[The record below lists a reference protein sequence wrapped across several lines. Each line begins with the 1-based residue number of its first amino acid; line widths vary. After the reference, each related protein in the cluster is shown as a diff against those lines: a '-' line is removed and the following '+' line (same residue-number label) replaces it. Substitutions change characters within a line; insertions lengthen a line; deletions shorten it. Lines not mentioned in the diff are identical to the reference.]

1 VGSVGPRALLASAP
15 LISLG
20 GMQVTVAK
28 RDVSAR
34 RPSAAVLGP
43 SAVAW
48 IGVGVAGAVA
58 LLVLPWRLTPV
69 SPLLVLGVI
78 GGLVIAE
85 CYNLHF
91 EFRRQ
96 TIYLSATELA
106 FVVALVEIGPTWTAV
121 TRALAVAGVCLAQRI
136 SPSKVVFNTAV
147 SVVEVCVAVAVL
159 ELLPVGNVSS
169 PMTWLAYLLGIVAA
183 TLVGGGLIRL
193 AIIATQGYPGRALWT
208 SLLLTTFTVTPM
220 AVVTGL
226 SVLLLVS
233 VTAWSLVLIA
243 PLMGGLVMLYRRFVA
258 VVREGRDLEKVY
270 AFARQVEQIG
280 PDEDVPRRLVEAIR
294 ELLNAERVALWLP
307 PYLDEAPRLVVA
319 SDHGRAWYDGP
330 SDPDDL
336 FRRRA
341 TDGSHDGPVLVS
353 PARATDAE
361 SAALARRGA
370 RELLAAPVATAA
382 GEPGYLEI
390 CDRRSDVVS
399 FAEGDRAALGSMLTH
414 VNAAIR
420 QQQLLTQIRYD
431 ADHDR
436 LTGLPNRQ
444 RLAVEID
451 QLLAADPVAGR
462 AGLIL
467 ASLDNYAEVTDTLGH
482 AASDELLLVTA
493 GLLREHAPPQALVAR
508 MEGEQFA
515 VLLPGLSLPATE
527 RAARRLR
534 EATSTRARVAGLDLE
549 VTLTIG
555 VAAAPVHGADSGTL
569 MQRADVAL
577 LTGTGSSGVASY
589 HPVLDQQSLRRLQL
603 GTELE
608 QAMADGDI
616 SVVFQPIIDARSSD
630 IVSVETLV
638 RWAHPRYGAI
648 APDEF
653 IHLAEQI
660 GRIGPLT
667 DHVLDL
673 ALARCRRWLDRD
685 IALSV
690 AVNLSA
696 RCLTEPDL
704 VDRVRRAL
712 RRHGVPGEL
721 LTLELT
727 EGSVVDDSVRSSTVL
742 ADLHALGLRLSM
754 DDFGT
759 GYSSLSQLRQLPIDE
774 VKIDKSFVLGMST
787 SHGESSIARS
797 IIELAHNLGLRVV
810 AEGVEDELTRN
821 LLAEMGC
828 DKLQGFLVSRPLA
841 DQRLESWILARTG
854 VRSAVPGAPHRRLF
868 VRS

>member
-1 VGSVGPRALLASAP
+1 MQFAVNLGAAHPVGG
-15 LISLG
+15 I
-20 GMQVTVAK
+20 QVTVAQQHAP
-28 RDVSAR
+28 AR
-34 RPSAAVLGP
+34 RSSVALLGP
-43 SAVAW
+43 SVVAW
-48 IGVGVAGAVA
+48 LGLGLAAAVA
-58 LLVLPWRLTPV
+58 LVVLPMRLDAV
-69 SPLLVLGVI
+69 SPFLVLGVL
-78 GGLVIAE
+78 GGLVLTE

-106 FVVALVEIGPTWTAV
+106 FVVALLEIGPTWTAL

-147 SVVEVCVAVAVL
+147 SVVEVCVAVVVL
-159 ELLPVGNVSS
+159 EVLPLGEVASPATWMACLLSV
-169 PMTWLAYLLGIVAA
+169 VAA

-193 AIIATQGYPGRALWT
+193 AIVATQGYPGRALWT
-208 SLLLTTFTVTPM
+208 SLLLTTVTVTPM
-220 AVVTGL
+220 AVLAGL
-226 SVLLLVS
+226 SVVLLGH
-233 VTAWSLVLIA
+233 VTAWSMLLIA
-243 PLMGGLVMLYRRFVA
+243 PLIGGLVILYRRFAA
-258 VVREGRDLEKVY
+258 VKREGEDLEKVY

-280 PDEDVPRRLVEAIR
+280 PDENSPRRLVEAIR

-307 PYLDEAPRLVVA
+307 PYLDEGPQLVVA
-319 SDHGRAWYDGP
+319 SDEGDGWYEGP

-341 TDGSHDGPVLVS
+341 TEGAHDGPLLVS
-353 PARATDAE
+353 LGRATEAE
-361 SAALARRGA
+361 AAALARRGA
-370 RELLAAPVATAA
+370 RDLLAAPVATAA

-399 FAEGDRAALGSMLTH
+399 FADGDRAALDSMLTH

-467 ASLDNYAEVTDTLGH
+467 ASLDNYTEVTDTLGH

-577 LTGTGSSGVASY
+577 LAGVGKSGVASY

-616 SVVFQPIIDARSSD
+616 SVVFQPIIDARTSD

-638 RWAHPRYGAI
+638 RWAHPRYGAV

-673 ALARCRRWLDRD
+673 ALARCRRWLDQD

-704 VDRVRRAL
+704 VDRVRRSL

-787 SHGESSIARS
+787 STGESFIARS

-841 DQRLESWILARTG
+841 DERLESWILTRAG
-854 VRSAVPGAPHRRLF
+854 VRSAVPGTPHRRLF

>member
-1 VGSVGPRALLASAP
+1 ML
-15 LISLG
+15 
-20 GMQVTVAK
+20 
-28 RDVSAR
+28 R
-34 RPSAAVLGP
+34 RPSSVAIATVVLAAPFVAYLVSAAGQPVEPWAVLAFFAAFLVAERLTVTVEVRSHTFTCSVGEAALVLALVELGGAWT
-43 SAVAW
+43 AVAW
-48 IGVGVAGAVA
+48 TTAIWVISIRDPISVWKTVANVAGTVIQVGVIVV
-58 LLVLPWRLTPV
+58 LLEWLPVGSLGDPV
-69 SPLLVLGVI
+69 TWL
-78 GGLVIAE
+78 
-85 CYNLHF
+85 CYL
-91 EFRRQ
+91 
-96 TIYLSATELA
+96 
-106 FVVALVEIGPTWTAV
+106 
-121 TRALAVAGVCLAQRI
+121 
-136 SPSKVVFNTAV
+136 
-147 SVVEVCVAVAVL
+147 VAVL
-159 ELLPVGNVSS
+159 TG
-169 PMTWLAYLLGIVAA
+169 
-183 TLVGGGLIRL
+183 TLVGALIVV
-193 AIIATQGYPGRALWT
+193 AAVTITQGFPGRVMLTPLFVPVLVACPISVLVGLVC
-208 SLLLTTFTVTPM
+208 SLLLDRTVWTLLLLFP
-220 AVVTGL
+220 
-226 SVLLLVS
+226 VLLAL
-233 VTAWSLVLIA
+233 SL
-243 PLMGGLVMLYRRFVA
+243 LYRRFARVT
-258 VVREGRDLEKVY
+258 RESERLEGIY
-270 AFARQVEQIG
+270 EFARRLEHVG
-280 PDEDVPRRLVEAIR
+280 SDEDGARRIVDAVK
-294 ELLNAERVALWLP
+294 ELLNAEQVALWLP
-307 PYLDEAPRLVVA
+307 PYLDEEPRLVVA
-319 SDHGRAWYDGP
+319 SDDGRSWYDGP

-341 TDGSHDGPVLVS
+341 TDGAQDGPALVS
-353 PARATDAE
+353 LVRATEAE
-361 SAALARRGA
+361 AAALARRGA
-370 RELLAAPVATAA
+370 HDLLAAPVATAA
-382 GEPGYLEI
+382 GEPGYLEV
-390 CDRRSDVVS
+390 CDRRSDVVTFTDS
-399 FAEGDRAALGSMLTH
+399 DRAALDSMLTH

-467 ASLDNYAEVTDTLGH
+467 ASLDNYTEVTDTLGH

-555 VAAAPVHGADSGTL
+555 VAAAPAHGADSGTL

-577 LTGTGSSGVASY
+577 LAGAGKSGVASY

-667 DHVLDL
+667 DHVLNL

-704 VDRVRRAL
+704 VDRVQRAL

-774 VKIDKSFVLGMST
+774 VKIDKSFVLGMAT
-787 SHGESSIARS
+787 SQGESFIARS

-828 DKLQGFLVSRPLA
+828 DKLQGFLVSRPLP
-841 DQRLESWILARTG
+841 DERLESWILARTG
-854 VRSAVPGAPHRRLF
+854 VRSAVPGTPHRRLF

>member
-1 VGSVGPRALLASAP
+1 MPLLASACLSSP
-15 LISLG
+15 YERRSS
-20 GMQVTVAK
+20 VASAEVRK
-28 RDVSAR
+28 AIRVSALR
-34 RPSAAVLGP
+34 NPWFAAAAV
-43 SAVAW
+43 V
-48 IGVGVAGAVA
+48 AVA
-58 LLVLPWRLTPV
+58 LVAVSTILPHHTEAFDLRLFAV
-69 SPLLVLGVI
+69 VFAGMVA
-78 GGLVIAE
+78 AE
-85 CYNLHF
+85 VFSLQF
-91 EFRRQ
+91 EFRGQ
-96 TIYLSATELA
+96 GVAWSASELA
-106 FVVALVEIGPTWTAV
+106 LVVALVEIGGTWA
-121 TRALAVAGVCLAQRI
+121 ALARGAAVGAVLVAQRYPAAKGTFNVGMSVLEACVAIAILDLVPVGPISSPATWLFYLVAIFAANAVGALCLA
-136 SPSKVVFNTAV
+136 
-147 SVVEVCVAVAVL
+147 
-159 ELLPVGNVSS
+159 
-169 PMTWLAYLLGIVAA
+169 AA
-183 TLVGGGLIRL
+183 ITL
-193 AIIATQGYPGRALWT
+193 TQGYPGRAIWT
-208 SLLLTTFTVTPM
+208 SLFIPVVLVSPM
-220 AVVTGL
+220 AVVVGL
-226 SVLLLVS
+226 ALLLLVH
-233 VTAWSLVLIA
+233 VTPWSWLLILPLVLTLA
-243 PLMGGLVMLYRRFVA
+243 LLYRRFGA
-258 VVREGRDLEKVY
+258 VTRESQILERVY
-270 AFARQVEQIG
+270 EFARRVEQVSSQADG
-280 PDEDVPRRLVEAIR
+280 TRRIVEAVK
-294 ELLNAERVALWLP
+294 ELLNADRVALWLP
-307 PYLDEAPRLVVA
+307 PYLDEEPRLLVA
-319 SDHGRAWYDGP
+319 AEDGRAWYDGP
-330 SDPDDL
+330 GDPDDL

-341 TDGSHDGPVLVS
+341 TEGAHGGGPVLIS
-353 PARATDAE
+353 LARATEAE
-361 SAALARRGA
+361 VAALSRRGA
-370 RELLAAPVATAA
+370 EDVLAAPVTTAA
-382 GEPGYLEI
+382 GEPGYLEV
-390 CDRRSDVVS
+390 CDRRNDVVT
-399 FAEGDRAALGSMLTH
+399 FGDGDRAALESMLTH
-414 VNAAIR
+414 INAAIR

-444 RLAVEID
+444 RLAAEID
-451 QLLAADPVAGR
+451 QLLAEDPVAGR

-493 GLLREHAPPQALVAR
+493 GLLREHAPPQALLAR

-555 VAAAPVHGADSGTL
+555 VAAAPVHGTDAGTL

-577 LTGTGSSGVASY
+577 LAGAGKTGVASY

-616 SVVFQPIIDARSSD
+616 SVVFQPIIDARTSD

-638 RWAHPRYGAI
+638 RWAHPRYGSI

-667 DHVLDL
+667 DYVLDL
-673 ALARCRRWLDRD
+673 ALARCRRWLDQD

-712 RRHGVPGEL
+712 RRHAVPGEL
-721 LTLELT
+721 LILELT
-727 EGSVVDDSVRSSTVL
+727 EGSVVDDSVRSGTVL

-774 VKIDKSFVLGMST
+774 VKIDKSFVLGMAT
-787 SHGESSIARS
+787 SQGESFIARS

-828 DKLQGFLVSRPLA
+828 DKLQGFLVSRPLP

-854 VRSAVPGAPHRRLF
+854 VRSAVPGTPHRRLF

>member
-1 VGSVGPRALLASAP
+1 MAELDPSAP
-15 LISLG
+15 ARWSAFR
-20 GMQVTVAK
+20 QPSVVA
-28 RDVSAR
+28 A
-34 RPSAAVLGP
+34 
-43 SAVAW
+43 
-48 IGVGVAGAVA
+48 
-58 LLVLPWRLTPV
+58 
-69 SPLLVLGVI
+69 GVI
-78 GGLVIAE
+78 TMALPFVA
-85 CYNLHF
+85 
-91 EFRRQ
+91 
-96 TIYLSATELA
+96 YLLSEAISFVQPWVVVAFFVA
-106 FVVALVEIGPTWTAV
+106 FVVAESLTLAVEIRSHTISCSVGEVVLVVSLVEMGGAWTALTYAGAIWVISIRDHIPVAKTLTNVAMYVIQVGVAVVLLDRLPVGPLGDPV
-121 TRALAVAGVCLAQRI
+121 TWLCYLVAVIAA
-136 SPSKVVFNTAV
+136 TAV
-147 SVVEVCVAVAVL
+147 GTVIVVAAIAITQGDPGRAMLTRLFVPVL
-159 ELLPVGNVSS
+159 VVYPLSTVIGLAASLMVDQTAWAWLLLLPVL
-169 PMTWLAYLLGIVAA
+169 LA
-183 TLVGGGLIRL
+183 L
-193 AIIATQGYPGRALWT
+193 AL
-208 SLLLTTFTVTPM
+208 
-220 AVVTGL
+220 
-226 SVLLLVS
+226 
-233 VTAWSLVLIA
+233 
-243 PLMGGLVMLYRRFVA
+243 LYRRFARVT
-258 VVREGRDLEKVY
+258 RESERLERVY
-270 AFARQVEQIG
+270 EFARRVEQVG
-280 PDEDVPRRLVEAIR
+280 ADEDGTRRIVEAVK

-307 PYLDEAPRLVVA
+307 PYLDEEPRLVVA
-319 SDHGRAWYDGP
+319 SDDGRSWYDGP

-341 TDGSHDGPVLVS
+341 TEGAHDGPLLIS
-353 PARATDAE
+353 PARATEAE
-361 SAALARRGA
+361 AEALERRGA
-370 RELLAAPVATAA
+370 HDLLATPVATAA

-390 CDRRSDVVS
+390 CDRRSDVVWFS
-399 FAEGDRAALGSMLTH
+399 DGDRSALDSMLTH

-451 QLLAADPVAGR
+451 ELLAADPVTGR

-467 ASLDNYAEVTDTLGH
+467 ASLDNYAEVPDTLGH

-534 EATSTRARVAGLDLE
+534 EATSTRVRVAGLDLE
-549 VTLTIG
+549 VTLTLG

-577 LTGTGSSGVASY
+577 LAGAGKSGVASY

-616 SVVFQPIIDARSSD
+616 SVVFQPIIDARTSD

-673 ALARCRRWLDRD
+673 ALARCRRWLDQD

-787 SHGESSIARS
+787 SQGESFIARS

-828 DKLQGFLVSRPLA
+828 DKLQGFLVSRPLP
-841 DQRLESWILARTG
+841 DERLESWILTRAG
-854 VRSAVPGAPHRRLF
+854 VLSAVPGAPHRRLF

>member
-1 VGSVGPRALLASAP
+1 MTSSEAAQAPVRVVEPWAIAAAGCLLAV
-15 LISLG
+15 IG
-20 GMQVTVAK
+20 
-28 RDVSAR
+28 
-34 RPSAAVLGP
+34 
-43 SAVAW
+43 SAVVFPLVDGDFRLLPFAL
-48 IGVGVAGAVA
+48 AVA
-58 LLVLPWRLTPV
+58 
-69 SPLLVLGVI
+69 
-78 GGLVIAE
+78 
-85 CYNLHF
+85 
-91 EFRRQ
+91 
-96 TIYLSATELA
+96 A
-106 FVVALVEIGPTWTAV
+106 FVVAELVQLRIEFRRNVYNWSVSELGLALALVELGGVWV
-121 TRALAVAGVCLAQRI
+121 AVARVMAVLVALRLRPY
-136 SPSKVVFNTAV
+136 SPAKSTYNVAV
-147 SVVEVCVAVAVL
+147 YTVEAVVAVAVL
-159 ELLPVGNVSS
+159 AALPAASLEEPVAWLSLILAVMAADVVGTSLVVAAIRLSGGRPGWQFWQEQLLPIAVVGPFAVSVAVVTMLLLPVTPWAAVLMLPMAAAVVLLFRRFAAVSHERRTVEQVYDFARRVEGLS
-169 PMTWLAYLLGIVAA
+169 PDDEGVHEMVAA
-183 TLVGGGLIRL
+183 V
-193 AIIATQGYPGRALWT
+193 
-208 SLLLTTFTVTPM
+208 
-220 AVVTGL
+220 
-226 SVLLLVS
+226 
-233 VTAWSLVLIA
+233 
-243 PLMGGLVMLYRRFVA
+243 
-258 VVREGRDLEKVY
+258 
-270 AFARQVEQIG
+270 
-280 PDEDVPRRLVEAIR
+280 R

-307 PYLDEAPRLVVA
+307 PYLDQEPRLIVDA
-319 SDHGRAWYDGP
+319 EDGAAWYDGP
-330 SDPDDL
+330 GDSEDL
-336 FRRRA
+336 VRRRA
-341 TDGSHDGPVLVS
+341 VDPRSSGAVLIS
-353 PARATDAE
+353 AARADEAE
-361 SAALARRGA
+361 MAALARRGA
-370 RELLAAPVATAA
+370 AEVLGAPIATAA
-382 GEPGYLEI
+382 GEPGYLEV
-390 CDRRSDVVS
+390 CDRRSDLVS
-399 FAEGDRAALGSMLTH
+399 FADGERAALDSMLTH

-420 QQQLLTQIRYD
+420 QQQLLIQIRYD

-444 RLAVEID
+444 RLVAEID
-451 QLLAADPVAGR
+451 QLLAADPVAAR

-467 ASLDNYAEVTDTLGH
+467 ASLDNHTEIVDTLGH

-493 GLLREHAPPQALVAR
+493 GLLREHAPPQAVLAR

-515 VLLPGLSLPATE
+515 VLLPELSLAATE

-555 VAAAPVHGADSGTL
+555 VAAAPVHGTDSGTL

-577 LTGTGSSGVASY
+577 LAAGAGGGVASY

-608 QAMADGDI
+608 QAMAEGQI
-616 SVVFQPIIDARSSD
+616 SVVFQPIIDARTSD

-638 RWAHPRYGAI
+638 RWAHPRYGAV

-673 ALARCRRWLDRD
+673 ALARCRRWLDQD
-685 IALSV
+685 ISLSV

-704 VDRVRRAL
+704 VDRVARAL

-787 SHGESSIARS
+787 SQGESFIARS

-821 LLAEMGC
+821 ALAEMGC
-828 DKLQGFLVSRPLA
+828 DKLQGFLVSRPLP
-841 DQRLESWILARTG
+841 DDRLESWLLARAG
-854 VRSAVPGAPHRRLF
+854 VRSASPGVPHRRLF
-868 VRS
+868 VRA

>member
-1 VGSVGPRALLASAP
+1 MAEQDAPVQRWPVAALGPAAIGWLSLLIALPAAIWVGSTGFRPVNPVIVVVILA
-15 LISLG
+15 
-20 GMQVTVAK
+20 
-28 RDVSAR
+28 
-34 RPSAAVLGP
+34 
-43 SAVAW
+43 
-48 IGVGVAGAVA
+48 
-58 LLVLPWRLTPV
+58 
-69 SPLLVLGVI
+69 
-78 GGLVIAE
+78 GLVVAE
-85 CYNLHF
+85 CYNLHV

-96 TIYLSATELA
+96 GVSISATELV
-106 FVVALVEIGPTWTAV
+106 FVVALVEVGPTWTAL
-121 TRALAVAGVCLAQRI
+121 TRALAVGVVCIAQRF
-136 SPSKVVFNTAV
+136 SPAKVIANTAV
-147 SVVEVCVAVAVL
+147 AVVEVAVAFGVL
-159 ELLPVGNVSS
+159 QLLPVGAVTE
-169 PMTWLAYLLGIVAA
+169 PVTWLSYLVAVALA
-183 TLVGGGLIRL
+183 TLVGGVLIRL

-208 SLLLTTFTVTPM
+208 SLLLATATVTPM
-220 AVVTGL
+220 AVLVGL
-226 SVLLLVS
+226 SVLLLVDA
-233 VTAWSLVLIA
+233 TAWSLLLVA
-243 PLMGGLVMLYRRFVA
+243 PLTTGLVLLSRRFAA
-258 VVREGRDLEKVY
+258 VSRERQDLEKVY

-280 PDEDVPRRLVEAIR
+280 ADEDGPRRLVEAIR
-294 ELLNAERVALWLP
+294 ELFNAERVALWLP
-307 PYLDEAPRLVVA
+307 PYLDEEPRLVVA
-319 SDHGRAWYDGP
+319 SDDGRSWYDGP

-336 FRRRA
+336 IRRQA
-341 TDGSHDGPVLVS
+341 TEGAVEGPLLVS
-353 PARATDAE
+353 LARATEAE
-361 SAALARRGA
+361 AVALSRRGA
-370 RELLAAPVATAA
+370 HDLLAAPVATAA
-382 GEPGYLEI
+382 GEPGYLEV
-390 CDRRSDVVS
+390 CDRRHDIVT
-399 FAEGDRAALGSMLTH
+399 FADGDRAALDSMLTH

-493 GLLREHAPPQALVAR
+493 GLLREHAPPQALLAR

-577 LTGTGSSGVASY
+577 LAGAGKSGVASY

-616 SVVFQPIIDARSSD
+616 SVVFQPIIDARTSD

-638 RWAHPRYGAI
+638 RWAHPRYGSI

-673 ALARCRRWLDRD
+673 ALARCRRWLDQD

-712 RRHGVPGEL
+712 RRHAVPGEL

-727 EGSVVDDSVRSSTVL
+727 EGSVVDDSVRSGTVL

-774 VKIDKSFVLGMST
+774 VKIDKSFVLGMAT
-787 SHGESSIARS
+787 SQGESFIARS

-828 DKLQGFLVSRPLA
+828 DKLQGFLVSRPLP
-841 DQRLESWILARTG
+841 DQRLENWILARTG
-854 VRSAVPGAPHRRLF
+854 VRSAVPGTPHRRLF

>member
-1 VGSVGPRALLASAP
+1 MTLASPEPRAPLPRAAAPLHPWAIAAGGVLLA
-15 LISLG
+15 
-20 GMQVTVAK
+20 VV
-28 RDVSAR
+28 V
-34 RPSAAVLGP
+34 AVLVFP
-43 SAVAW
+43 RATTAFEPLPF
-48 IGVGVAGAVA
+48 
-58 LLVLPWRLTPV
+58 LLVAIAFFVTETV
-69 SPLLVLGVI
+69 SLQI
-78 GGLVIAE
+78 
-85 CYNLHF
+85 

-96 TIYLSATELA
+96 TYLWSVSELA
-106 FVVALVEIGPTWTAV
+106 MTLALVEVGGLWAAVARVLGLGASLAVQRYAPAKAVYNLAVAVVEMAVAAAVLEILPVGELTAPITWFALILAVLAADVVGTSLVVTAIRLSGGDPGRQFWQEQLLPIAVVGPFAVSVAVVALLLTSLTVWSGVLMLPAAAAV
-121 TRALAVAGVCLAQRI
+121 ILLFRRFAAVARE
-136 SPSKVVFNTAV
+136 SKR
-147 SVVEVCVAVAVL
+147 L
-159 ELLPVGNVSS
+159 E
-169 PMTWLAYLLGIVAA
+169 
-183 TLVGGGLIRL
+183 R
-193 AIIATQGYPGRALWT
+193 
-208 SLLLTTFTVTPM
+208 
-220 AVVTGL
+220 
-226 SVLLLVS
+226 
-233 VTAWSLVLIA
+233 
-243 PLMGGLVMLYRRFVA
+243 
-258 VVREGRDLEKVY
+258 VY
-270 AFARQVEQIG
+270 EFARRVEG
-280 PDEDVPRRLVEAIR
+280 VAPDEEGTFQIVDAVR

-307 PYLDEAPRLVVA
+307 PYLDEGPQLVVA
-319 SDHGRAWYDGP
+319 AEDGRSWYDGP
-330 SDPDDL
+330 GDPDDL
-336 FRRRA
+336 IRRRA
-341 TDGSHDGPVLVS
+341 TDGSNDGPLLVS
-353 PARATDAE
+353 LARATE
-361 SAALARRGA
+361 TEAAGLARRGA
-370 RELLAAPVATAA
+370 RDLLAAPVATAA
-382 GEPGYLEI
+382 GEPGYLEV
-390 CDRRSDVVS
+390 CDRRSDVMT
-399 FAEGDRAALGSMLTH
+399 FGGGDRSALDSMLTH

-451 QLLAADPVAGR
+451 ALLAADPVGGR
-462 AGLIL
+462 VGLIL
-467 ASLDNYAEVTDTLGH
+467 AALDNYTEVTDTLGH

-515 VLLPGLSLPATE
+515 VLLPGLSLAATE

-549 VTLTIG
+549 VTLSIG
-555 VAAAPVHGADSGTL
+555 VAAAPVHGNDAGTL

-577 LTGTGSSGVASY
+577 LAGSGSSGIASY

-608 QAMADGDI
+608 QAMADGQI

-648 APDEF
+648 APDDF

-660 GRIGPLT
+660 GRIGLLT

-673 ALARCRRWLDRD
+673 ALARCRKWLDQD

-696 RCLTEPDL
+696 RCLSEPDL

-787 SHGESSIARS
+787 SQGESFIARS

-828 DKLQGFLVSRPLA
+828 DKLQGFLVSRPLP
-841 DQRLESWILARTG
+841 DDRLESWILARTG
-854 VRSAVPGAPHRRLF
+854 VRSAVPGTPHRRLF
-868 VRS
+868 VRT

>member
-1 VGSVGPRALLASAP
+1 MANAEVRKAIRVSALRNPWFAA
-15 LISLG
+15 
-20 GMQVTVAK
+20 VTV
-28 RDVSAR
+28 V
-34 RPSAAVLGP
+34 
-43 SAVAW
+43 AVAF
-48 IGVGVAGAVA
+48 VAVA
-58 LLVLPWRLTPV
+58 TILPQHTEAFDLRLFV
-69 SPLLVLGVI
+69 VVFAGMVA
-78 GGLVIAE
+78 AE
-85 CYNLHF
+85 VFSVQF
-91 EFRRQ
+91 EFRGQ
-96 TIYLSATELA
+96 GVAWSASELA
-106 FVVALVEIGPTWTAV
+106 LVVALVEIGGTWA
-121 TRALAVAGVCLAQRI
+121 ALARGAAVGAVLVAQRY
-136 SPSKVVFNTAV
+136 PAAKGTFNV
-147 SVVEVCVAVAVL
+147 GMSVLEACVAVVVL
-159 ELLPVGNVSS
+159 DLVPVGPISS
-169 PMTWLAYLLGIVAA
+169 PATWLTYLVAIFA
-183 TLVGGGLIRL
+183 ANVVGALCLAAAITL
-193 AIIATQGYPGRALWT
+193 TQGYPGRALWA
-208 SLLLTTFTVTPM
+208 SLLIPVVLVSPM
-220 AVVTGL
+220 AVVVGL
-226 SVLLLVS
+226 ALLLLIH
-233 VTAWSLVLIA
+233 VTLWSWLLVL
-243 PLMGGLVMLYRRFVA
+243 PLVLTLALLYRRFGA
-258 VVREGRDLEKVY
+258 VTRESQILERVY
-270 AFARQVEQIG
+270 EFARRVEQVG
-280 PDEDVPRRLVEAIR
+280 SHPDGTRQIVEAVK
-294 ELLNAERVALWLP
+294 ELLNADRVALWLP
-307 PYLDEAPRLVVA
+307 PYLDEEPRLLVA
-319 SDHGRAWYDGP
+319 AEDGRAWYDGP
-330 SDPDDL
+330 GDPDDL

-341 TDGSHDGPVLVS
+341 TEGAHGGGPVLVS
-353 PARATDAE
+353 LPRATEAE
-361 SAALARRGA
+361 AAALSRRGA
-370 RELLAAPVATAA
+370 EEVLAAPVTTAA
-382 GEPGYLEI
+382 GEPGYLEV
-390 CDRRSDVVS
+390 CDRRNDVVT
-399 FAEGDRAALGSMLTH
+399 FGDGDRAALESMLTH
-414 VNAAIR
+414 INAAIR

-444 RLAVEID
+444 RLAAEID

-493 GLLREHAPPQALVAR
+493 GLLREHAPPQALLAR

-555 VAAAPVHGADSGTL
+555 VAAAPVHGTDAGTL

-577 LTGTGSSGVASY
+577 LAGAGKTGVASY

-608 QAMADGDI
+608 QAMADGEI
-616 SVVFQPIIDARSSD
+616 SVVFQPIIDARTSD

-638 RWAHPRYGAI
+638 RWAHPRYGSI

-667 DHVLDL
+667 DYVLDL
-673 ALARCRRWLDRD
+673 ALARCRRWLDQD

-712 RRHGVPGEL
+712 RRHAVPGEL
-721 LTLELT
+721 LILELT
-727 EGSVVDDSVRSSTVL
+727 EGSVVDDSVRSGTVL

-774 VKIDKSFVLGMST
+774 VKIDKSFVLGMAT
-787 SHGESSIARS
+787 SQGESFIARS

-828 DKLQGFLVSRPLA
+828 DKLQGFLVSRPLP
-841 DQRLESWILARTG
+841 DDRLESWLLARTG
-854 VRSAVPGAPHRRLF
+854 VRKAAPGATHRRLF
-868 VRS
+868 VRT

>member
-1 VGSVGPRALLASAP
+1 MTRFEAAWARLPAPLPPSVIAGGGSVFAALVCLLVFSGAPGEFRLVPFLFVVVAFVVAERCELHIEVRQQTHRWQVSEFGLAIA
-15 LISLG
+15 LVELG
-20 GMQVTVAK
+20 GVWVAL
-28 RDVSAR
+28 AR
-34 RPSAAVLGP
+34 AAALAVLYALRPYSPAKAVYNLAVYGVEAAV
-43 SAVAW
+43 
-48 IGVGVAGAVA
+48 AVA
-58 LLVLPWRLTPV
+58 LLQLLPFTELTDPV
-69 SPLLVLGVI
+69 SWLSLVVAVGAADVASTVMVAAAIRLS
-78 GGLVIAE
+78 GGP
-85 CYNLHF
+85 
-91 EFRRQ
+91 
-96 TIYLSATELA
+96 SAASVRTELLLPIA
-106 FVVALVEIGPTWTAV
+106 VVGP
-121 TRALAVAGVCLAQRI
+121 
-136 SPSKVVFNTAV
+136 FAV
-147 SVVEVCVAVAVL
+147 SV
-159 ELLPVGNVSS
+159 
-169 PMTWLAYLLGIVAA
+169 
-183 TLVGGGLIRL
+183 
-193 AIIATQGYPGRALWT
+193 
-208 SLLLTTFTVTPM
+208 
-220 AVVTGL
+220 AVVTML
-226 SVLLLVS
+226 LLPLTAWAALLMLPVVAAVVLLF
-233 VTAWSLVLIA
+233 
-243 PLMGGLVMLYRRFVA
+243 RRFAA
-258 VVREGRDLEKVY
+258 VSHERRTVEQVYDFARRVEALSPDDAGVREMV
-270 AFARQVEQIG
+270 AAV
-280 PDEDVPRRLVEAIR
+280 R

-307 PYLDEAPRLVVA
+307 PYLEQEPRLIVDA
-319 SDHGRAWYDGP
+319 EDGAAWYDGP
-330 SDPDDL
+330 GDSEDL
-336 FRRRA
+336 VRRRA
-341 TDGSHDGPVLVS
+341 VDPRSSGAVLIS
-353 PARATDAE
+353 AARADEAE
-361 SAALARRGA
+361 MAALARRGA
-370 RELLAAPVATAA
+370 AEVLGAPIVTAA
-382 GEPGYLEI
+382 GEPGYLEV
-390 CDRRSDVVS
+390 CDRRSDLVT
-399 FAEGDRAALGSMLTH
+399 FADGERAALDSMLTH

-420 QQQLLTQIRYD
+420 QQQLLIQIRYD

-444 RLAVEID
+444 RLVAEID
-451 QLLAADPVAGR
+451 QLLAADPATTR

-467 ASLDNYAEVTDTLGH
+467 ASLDNHTEIVDTLGH

-493 GLLREHAPPQALVAR
+493 GLLREHAPPSAVLAR

-515 VLLPGLSLPATE
+515 VLLPGLSLAATE

-577 LTGTGSSGVASY
+577 LAGAPGKGVASY

-608 QAMADGDI
+608 QAMAEGQI
-616 SVVFQPIIDARSSD
+616 SVVFQPIIDARTSD

-638 RWAHPRYGAI
+638 RWAHPRYGAV

-673 ALARCRRWLDRD
+673 ALARCRRWLDQD
-685 IALSV
+685 ISLSV

-704 VDRVRRAL
+704 VERVARAL

-774 VKIDKSFVLGMST
+774 VKIDKSFVLSMST
-787 SHGESSIARS
+787 SQGESFIARS

-821 LLAEMGC
+821 ALAEMGC
-828 DKLQGFLVSRPLA
+828 DKLQGFLVSRPLP
-841 DQRLESWILARTG
+841 DDRLESWLLARAG
-854 VRSAVPGAPHRRLF
+854 VRSAAPGATHRRLF
-868 VRS
+868 VRA